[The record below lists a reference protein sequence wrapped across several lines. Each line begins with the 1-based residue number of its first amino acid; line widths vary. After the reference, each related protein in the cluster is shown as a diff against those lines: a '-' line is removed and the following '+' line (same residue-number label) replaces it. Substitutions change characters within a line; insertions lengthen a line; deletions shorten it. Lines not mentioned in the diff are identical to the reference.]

1 MLMEPSE
8 ITTSIRPYDSETAD
22 HLEFIGFKMNAD
34 LVKHIR
40 LTVDPIREKMINE
53 ISIMIAD
60 NHKEMLDR
68 AGKAI
73 SRRYRNAVRN
83 SIEHMNYKKAK
94 SGESKLKI
102 VRGAD
107 GKITCIPIK
116 PSKPLSKSKQSFRI
130 DSKLD
135 QSTHTQTHN
144 DSNANQSEQQHPRND
159 SHHDQRE
166 QPQTCNDSQT
176 HAYSHTDPPPY
187 CANDDD
193 DVDSEAMDLTTKK
206 ELPQPRTSTPTD
218 LTHPTPSLSP
228 TPGFNIKNPDPA
240 LGDAREQCKQNAA
253 LPDLDFK
260 DTPLHSYA
268 AIHDYLKK
276 CNCPTCIKNL
286 FNVHINANESKK
298 CRCFNPSKC
307 ACSTCRPYLF
317 YEAKQIDI
325 VRDNM

>member
-8 ITTSIRPYDSETAD
+8 IITSIRPYDSETAD

-40 LTVDPIREKMINE
+40 HTVDPIRKKMINE

-116 PSKPLSKSKQSFRI
+116 PSKQLSKSKQSFRI

-144 DSNANQSEQQHPRND
+144 DSNANQSEQQHPRSD

-166 QPQTCNDSQT
+166 HRQTCIDSQS
-176 HAYSHTDPPPY
+176 HADSHTDPPPY

-206 ELPQPRTSTPTD
+206 DLPQPRTSTPTD
-218 LTHPTPSLSP
+218 LTHPTPSLYP
-228 TPGFNIKNPDPA
+228 TPIFNIIKKPDPA
-240 LGDAREQCKQNAA
+240 LGDAREQCKQNAP

-268 AIHDYLKK
+268 AIHDYLKT
-276 CNCPTCIKNL
+276 CNCHMCIKKL
-286 FNVHINANESKK
+286 FNVHINADAAIT
-298 CRCFNPSKC
+298 CLCFNPSKC
-307 ACSTCRPYLF
+307 ACSTCRPYLY
-317 YEAKQIDI
+317 YEAKQIGDM
-325 VRDNM
+325 R

>member
-8 ITTSIRPYDSETAD
+8 IITSIRPYDSETAD

-40 LTVDPIREKMINE
+40 HTVDPIREKMINE

-116 PSKPLSKSKQSFRI
+116 PSKRLSKSKQTFRI

-135 QSTHTQTHN
+135 QSTHTQTH
-144 DSNANQSEQQHPRND
+144 
-159 SHHDQRE
+159 
-166 QPQTCNDSQT
+166 NDSQT

-228 TPGFNIKNPDPA
+228 TPDPA
-240 LGDAREQCKQNAA
+240 LADAREQCKQNAA